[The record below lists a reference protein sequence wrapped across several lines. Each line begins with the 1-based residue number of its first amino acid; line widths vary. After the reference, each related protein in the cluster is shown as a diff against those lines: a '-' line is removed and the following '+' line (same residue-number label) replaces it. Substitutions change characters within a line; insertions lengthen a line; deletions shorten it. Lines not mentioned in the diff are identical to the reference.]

1 MTEAPESITGEQ
13 FIAHAQ
19 YSNEGLAWHIDRLLK
34 ENARLTKLVATS
46 ERLRMEDAFARIREQ
61 AAEPRCECPRA
72 FDVTRSELMLRLPRV
87 WPSDSIVGATTVR
100 RRGRSPSHESAG
112 AVHARIGLTS
122 FDSADS
128 PPGSRACMVPV
139 PRPSR
144 LRLFLLWFPTRA
156 THRAVPHDPPS
167 VACRAHHVVGVLT
180 ADFAQRFIGFL
191 HRHYSTTSQRCP
203 QGHVAEVRP

>member
-72 FDVTRSELMLRLPRV
+72 FDVTRSELMLRCL
-87 WPSDSIVGATTVR
+87 GC
-100 RRGRSPSHESAG
+100 GRPIPLSEPPP
-112 AVHARIGLTS
+112 
-122 FDSADS
+122 SADAVD
-128 PPGSRACMVPV
+128 PQATNQPE
-139 PRPSR
+139 PS
-144 LRLFLLWFPTRA
+144 TRA
-156 THRAVPHDPPS
+156 
-167 VACRAHHVVGVLT
+167 
-180 ADFAQRFIGFL
+180 
-191 HRHYSTTSQRCP
+191 
-203 QGHVAEVRP
+203 